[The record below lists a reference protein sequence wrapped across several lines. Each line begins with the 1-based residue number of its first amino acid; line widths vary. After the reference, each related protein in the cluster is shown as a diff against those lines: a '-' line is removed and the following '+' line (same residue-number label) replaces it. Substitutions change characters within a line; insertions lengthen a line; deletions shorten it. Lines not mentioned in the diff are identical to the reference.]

1 MKNKIYNLGIAA
13 AATVMMGAMFKMMH
27 FPGAALLILAGVALL
42 LFGFLPAGLKS
53 SYKASSAEG
62 SGLLSV
68 VTWITAFVIF
78 VSMVFK
84 ILHWP
89 FAGTMMLIAIPFPF
103 VVFLPVYLFTAGK
116 NRNHSILDPV
126 FVLMLLVLFS
136 VSSALLAV
144 SVTRYSLNEGLLMG
158 KQYRTLGQS
167 VEVLQHDDNERL
179 PGELKLK
186 AAAVQL
192 YADECIHILLK
203 ADGSSYEEWVS
214 NPFQVTRGDNRFIA
228 AEVLLSDKG
237 NSMAEQLAREINEF
251 CTAIEKTAM
260 NKQLAGSA
268 RKFYGIESQSTDL
281 RSWSEETFSNVF
293 LTWAILRLESI
304 KANTALL
311 RMASL

>member
-1 MKNKIYNLGIAA
+1 
-13 AATVMMGAMFKMMH
+13 
-27 FPGAALLILAGVALL
+27 
-42 LFGFLPAGLKS
+42 
-53 SYKASSAEG
+53 
-62 SGLLSV
+62 
-68 VTWITAFVIF
+68 
-78 VSMVFK
+78 
-84 ILHWP
+84 
-89 FAGTMMLIAIPFPF
+89 
-103 VVFLPVYLFTAGK
+103 
-116 NRNHSILDPV
+116 
-126 FVLMLLVLFS
+126 MLLVLFS